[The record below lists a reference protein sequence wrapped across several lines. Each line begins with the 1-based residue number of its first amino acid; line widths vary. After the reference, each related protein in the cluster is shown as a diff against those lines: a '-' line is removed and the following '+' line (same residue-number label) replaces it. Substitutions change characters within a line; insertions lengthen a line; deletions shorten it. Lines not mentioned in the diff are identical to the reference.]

1 MSMKKIYLISLMGLL
16 FFGVSSCNDPLD
28 THPTEFFDEETVWSS
43 YSTANAFVNAAY
55 GSVLADSNNGEG
67 TGMWAGNGSAVFWE
81 CRTPNSI
88 WCSLVSEGT
97 DGFSLETSITSA
109 SNYGVNHSSS
119 LRMCN
124 VIIEKAGA
132 SQVMSEEQK
141 KMLVAEGKFLRA
153 MVFFDQARKMGRFLP
168 IKQVYTESDTLAAK
182 QLAMTTSIAESYD
195 IIVQD
200 FEDAIA
206 GLPTSSDAGRANKY
220 TAETMLS
227 EACLQA
233 YAYTK
238 DSKYL
243 DKAISAATDVVQNKS
258 LSPNYGDIFNIG
270 NSTDQEILLGY
281 YYLEEDTYVS
291 SFCELIDVG
300 PNIQVTDTEPSMCP
314 IPFKNA
320 YGGATFMGW
329 AIFFPT
335 QDLVD
340 QYLVIDDE
348 TGKALPWWQTS
359 QWKNNVDELD
369 PSTVT
374 TPGQVDSYNRSTG
387 EPRRI
392 PSDQDLTNLNAGYP
406 TFDRYAELKA
416 TRPDTRNISQLMYE
430 NRDKRF
436 YSSVVYDQCQW
447 LGETIETN
455 LQGNASVGVRDKE
468 NGGWYNTVTNYYWR
482 KTVPEDLKN
491 IFYATQTDYHFCIT
505 RTAMAY
511 LNLAEAYLCKKD
523 VVNAVNALNYT
534 RTIHGGL
541 PPSTA
546 TTLEEAWADYM
557 REHNVEFCS
566 ESAYTY
572 FAYLRWGKYGGY
584 ANGGAPAEDVVK
596 ALDSPVH
603 KIMISRDR
611 SKILVGQVTT
621 LGAANRRF
629 TTRRYLLPIAQNFLN
644 TREAY
649 ELDHEQ
655 NEGW

>member
-1 MSMKKIYLISLMGLL
+1 MSMKKIYTIGLMGLL

-28 THPTEFFDEETVWSS
+28 THPTDFFDEATVWSS
-43 YSTANAFVNAAY
+43 FSTANAFVNGVY
-55 GSVLADSNNGEG
+55 GAVLADSSNGEG

-81 CRTPNSI
+81 CRTPNSV
-88 WCSLVSEGT
+88 WCSLVGEGT
-97 DGFSLETSITSA
+97 DGFPLETSINA
-109 SNYGVNHSSS
+109 YSNYGVNHSTG

-124 VIIEKAGA
+124 VIIEKAAA

-141 KMLVAEGKFLRA
+141 KILVAEGKFLRA
-153 MVFFDQARKMGRFLP
+153 MTFFDQARKMGYFIP
-168 IKQVYTESDTLAAK
+168 IKQVLSQNDTLAAK
-182 QLAMTTSIAESYD
+182 IPMTSSLVESYD
-195 IIVQD
+195 IIVED

-206 GLPTSSDAGRANKY
+206 DLPEFSSAGRANKY
-220 TAETMLS
+220 AAETMLS

-238 DSKYL
+238 DTKYL
-243 DKAISAATDVVQNKS
+243 DKAISAASDVVEHKA

-270 NSTDQEILLGY
+270 NSTDPEILLGY

-291 SFCELIDVG
+291 NFCELIDVG

-320 YGGATFMGW
+320 HGGATFMGW
-329 AIFFPT
+329 AVFFPT

-340 QYLVIDDE
+340 QYLVVDDA
-348 TGKALPWWQTS
+348 TGKALPWWETS
-359 QWKNNVDELD
+359 QWKDNVDDLD
-369 PSTVT
+369 PASVT

-392 PSDQDLTNLNAGYP
+392 PSDQDFANLNAGYP
-406 TFDRYAELKA
+406 TFQRYAALKSGR
-416 TRPDTRNISQLMYE
+416 TDTRNISQLMYE
-430 NRDKRF
+430 KRDKRF
-436 YSSVVYDQCQW
+436 YSSVVYDQCEW
-447 LGETIETN
+447 LGETMETN
-455 LQGNASVGVRDKE
+455 LQGNASAGVRDKE

-482 KTVPEDLKN
+482 KNVPEDLKSM
-491 IFYATQTDYHFCIT
+491 FYATQTDYHFCIA

-511 LNLAEAYLCKKD
+511 LNLAEAYLCKKN
-523 VVNAVNALNYT
+523 VVKAVEALNAT

-541 PPSTA
+541 PASEA
-546 TTLEEAWADYM
+546 STLEEAWADYI
-557 REHNVEFCS
+557 REHNIEFCS
-566 ESAYTY
+566 EAGYTY

-584 ANGGAPAEDVVK
+584 ANGGAPEGDVVK
-596 ALDSPVH
+596 ALDAPVH
-603 KIMISRDR
+603 KIMISRGRD
-611 SKILVGQVTT
+611 KVLVGQVTT
-621 LGAANRRF
+621 LGASNRRF

-649 ELDHEQ
+649 GLDHQQ